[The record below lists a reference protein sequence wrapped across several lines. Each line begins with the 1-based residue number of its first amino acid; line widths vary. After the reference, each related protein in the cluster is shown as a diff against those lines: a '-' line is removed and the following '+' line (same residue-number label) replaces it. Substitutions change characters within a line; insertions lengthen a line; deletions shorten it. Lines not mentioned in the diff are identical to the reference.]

1 MPQIWVVTVATLVFL
16 RTFTVA
22 QDQALKEAWKEW
34 KGLHAKEYLED
45 EQAFRRAVWEKNWQK
60 INLHNLEA
68 SLGKHSY
75 WLAMN
80 HLGDLTDEE
89 FNQMLNGFHPDPVEH
104 RGGNLAM
111 FQESA
116 SLETPKEIDW
126 RTKGYVTP
134 VKNQGHCGACWA
146 FSATGALEA
155 LLFNKTSRLVSLSEQ
170 NLIDCSGKLGNQGC
184 HGGYITR
191 AFEYV
196 RDNGGI
202 NSEDAYPYLAKEG
215 FSCHYNP
222 QERAANCTS
231 LVAVQRGSEA
241 ALQQAVATVGP
252 VSVAVDAH
260 NFPFHFYK
268 SGIFSSIFCSDVVNH
283 AMLAVG
289 YGISQEDGKEYWI
302 LKNSWSEN
310 WGEQGYIRLVKGAG
324 NHCGVANQAS
334 YPTV

>member
-1 MPQIWVVTVATLVFL
+1 MLGGILGSFPSLTGITSHPLLQ
-16 RTFTVA
+16 
-22 QDQALKEAWKEW
+22 
-34 KGLHAKEYLED
+34 D
-45 EQAFRRAVWEKNWQK
+45 EQAFRRAVWEKNLQK
-60 INLHNLEA
+60 IKLHNFEA

-89 FNQMLNGFHPDPVEH
+89 FNLMLNGFHPDPVEPH
-104 RGGNLAM
+104 GGNLAL

-116 SLETPKEIDW
+116 SLKTPKEIDW
-126 RTKGYVTP
+126 RTKGHVTP

-170 NLIDCSGKLGNQGC
+170 NLIDCSGKLGNHGC

-196 RDNGGI
+196 RDNRGI
-202 NSEDAYPYLAKEG
+202 NSEDAYPYLEKEG

-241 ALQQAVATVGP
+241 ALEQAVATVGP

-310 WGEQGYIRLVKGAG
+310 WGEQGYMRLVQGAG
-324 NHCGVANQAS
+324 NHCGVDNQAS
-334 YPTV
+334 YPTM